1 MDILKQP
8 LGLYKA
14 NCYVLKEAGQALIID
29 PGFHAYKVLE
39 MVGDAD
45 LQAVVLTHGHCDHVC
60 AVDGVLKERSVP
72 LYMHPG
78 DDELL
83 HAKRR
88 MPSAYKGL
96 FQSPYLPLKEGTLK
110 LGVFDLYVHETPGH
124 SKGSVIIQWGNHLF
138 TGDTLFKNSVGAT
151 NNYNGDDAVLK
162 TSLRQIMTWDPDLIV
177 HPGHAEDTMI
187 KEELAHNPFLQPLK
201 EFN

>member
-1 MDILKQP
+1 MEILKQP

-29 PGFHAYKVLE
+29 PGFHAHKVLE

-96 FQSPYLPLKEGTLK
+96 FSIPVFALKGRNAKARGYLTSMCMKRRDTAKEALLYSGGIICLPAILCLK
-110 LGVFDLYVHETPGH
+110 
-124 SKGSVIIQWGNHLF
+124 IQ
-138 TGDTLFKNSVGAT
+138 
-151 NNYNGDDAVLK
+151 
-162 TSLRQIMTWDPDLIV
+162 
-177 HPGHAEDTMI
+177 
-187 KEELAHNPFLQPLK
+187 
-201 EFN
+201 

>member
-1 MDILKQP
+1 MEILKQP

-14 NCYVLKEAGQALIID
+14 NCYVLKEAGQALVID
-29 PGFHAYKVLE
+29 PGFHAHKVLD
-39 MVGDAD
+39 MVGNAD

-60 AVDGVLKERSVP
+60 AVDGILKERPVP

-96 FQSPYLPLKEGTLK
+96 FQSPYLPLKEGK
-110 LGVFDLYVHETPGH
+110 LHLYIHETPGH
-124 SKGSVIIQWGNHLF
+124 SKGSVIVQWGNHLF
-138 TGDTLFKNSVGAT
+138 TGDTLFKNYIGAT
-151 NNYNGDDAVLK
+151 NNYNGDEEVLQK
-162 TSLRQIMTWDPDLIV
+162 SLRRIMTWDQNLII
-177 HPGHAEDTMI
+177 HPGHADDTTL
-187 KEELAHNPFLQPLK
+187 KDELEHNPFLQPLK
-201 EFN
+201 

>member
-1 MDILKQP
+1 MEILKQP

-29 PGFHAYKVLE
+29 PGFHAHKVLE

-110 LGVFDLYVHETPGH
+110 LGDLTSMCMKRRDTAKEALLYSG
-124 SKGSVIIQWGNHLF
+124 GIICLPAI
-138 TGDTLFKNSVGAT
+138 LC
-151 NNYNGDDAVLK
+151 LK
-162 TSLRQIMTWDPDLIV
+162 IQ
-177 HPGHAEDTMI
+177 
-187 KEELAHNPFLQPLK
+187 
-201 EFN
+201 